1 MNLEKT
7 SWTALASMYGN
18 PYFTEEKGATLSPE
32 VLAEWWKVFHDDT
45 LDSLIYTA
53 LDHNRDLAQAESRL
67 KQARE
72 ALGMTKASLVPW
84 VNACA
89 GWVRAEAP
97 EDILKLM
104 EHPDYA
110 LAVPTPDHFIPLLYL
125 AGMAAAGGESADAL
139 IRGYSMGSLSMTCY
153 GLCAGMKECTE
164 GAGAPPIPS
173 DIPPDQT
180 NL

>member
-1 MNLEKT
+1 MDKKRKAALGMVSLLAAAFCMVPLSGKAEEPVNLEKT

-72 ALGMTKASLVPW
+72 ALGMTKASLVP
-84 VNACA
+84 
-89 GWVRAEAP
+89 
-97 EDILKLM
+97 
-104 EHPDYA
+104 
-110 LAVPTPDHFIPLLYL
+110 
-125 AGMAAAGGESADAL
+125 
-139 IRGYSMGSLSMTCY
+139 
-153 GLCAGMKECTE
+153 
-164 GAGAPPIPS
+164 
-173 DIPPDQT
+173 
-180 NL
+180 